1 MYQNINQKL
10 TTMTTRNEGKFTF
23 VNTSGNTRN
32 GFYHESTLLIN
43 GVQLSKARCNYLN
56 RTWES
61 YQFQSSMMQA
71 VENAI
76 ANEVEDLISDYKRE
90 HNVTRLS
97 TKIKDSLTS
106 KRVDELNELL
116 KTL

>member
-1 MYQNINQKL
+1 METKSF
-10 TTMTTRNEGKFTF
+10 GKFTF

-43 GVQLSKARCNYLN
+43 GVQLSKSRCNYLN

-61 YQFQSSMMQA
+61 YTFQSSMKES
-71 VENAI
+71 VYNAI

-90 HNVTRLS
+90 HNVNRM
-97 TKIKDSLTS
+97 KKEIKDSLTS